1 MTEEQFNEIKERLA
15 KWREERKLTYEN
27 QREGFLG
34 NVFEEI
40 SEYFRAK
47 NDLERTAALCDIVVF
62 CFNAFDMNYDYYREY
77 SNNIENPRIDSI
89 IDSISFFI
97 YKKIKNASFPNNP
110 IPSAISRCFKLGNSL
125 GFDFYKCMLEAIK
138 EISSRTGKYDES
150 IGKFIKDKGAYTKK
164 EAKKIYPKCNIED
177 IGDGFMI
184 FDYKGHTK
192 DYLIKWYKANYESC
206 KL

>member
-1 MTEEQFNEIKERLA
+1 MTKEQFNEIKERLA
-15 KWREERKLTYEN
+15 KWREERKLTYKN

-47 NDLERTAALCDIVVF
+47 NDLERIDALCDMAVF
-62 CFNAFDMNYDYYREY
+62 SFNAFNIKYIIDFEYRSYEV
-77 SNNIENPRIDSI
+77 DSI
-89 IDSISFFI
+89 IEDIINDFSISIHNKMIRFEELAYKTI
-97 YKKIKNASFPNNP
+97 YKIEHLCD
-110 IPSAISRCFKLGNSL
+110 IL
-125 GFDFYKCMLEAIK
+125 GFDFYKCMLETIK

-150 IGKFIKDKGAYTKK
+150 IGKFIKDKGVYTKE